1 MNKIKEGTVTISTFS
16 LLFQSGM
23 PSEHYVQPQIIH
35 FDRDPAL
42 LPSNSTGNN
51 SLLKKI
57 YLPSSLFS
65 SFSFRTAQGSKFL

>member
-23 PSEHYVQPQIIH
+23 PSEHYVQPHIIH

-51 SLLKKI
+51 SLLKF
-57 YLPSSLFS
+57 LCLVLSSAHSLS
-65 SFSFRTAQGSKFL
+65 E